1 MILNIVLNLILMGP
15 LKHGGLALATSISAL
30 FNAIALIY
38 CLRKKLGLLGGRKIF
53 RSSIKMS
60 FAASLMGLIIYFSN
74 SFWFDLDDPF
84 GIRLTILLAC
94 ISFGILVYALI
105 SHLFKNE
112 EWLFLIEMRK
122 NKTHKIPV
130 NPN

>member
-15 LKHGGLALATSISAL
+15 LKHGGLALATSVSAL
-30 FNAIALIY
+30 FNVIALTY
-38 CLRKKLGLLGGRKIF
+38 CLRKRLGLLGGRKIL
-53 RSSIKMS
+53 RAMLKMS
-60 FAASLMGLIIYFSN
+60 VAAFTMGIIIYYCN
-74 SFWFDLDDPF
+74 IFWFHLNDALE
-84 GIRLTILLAC
+84 IRLTFLLSC
-94 ISFGILVYALI
+94 ITFGILVYALI
-105 SHLFKNE
+105 SHLLKNE